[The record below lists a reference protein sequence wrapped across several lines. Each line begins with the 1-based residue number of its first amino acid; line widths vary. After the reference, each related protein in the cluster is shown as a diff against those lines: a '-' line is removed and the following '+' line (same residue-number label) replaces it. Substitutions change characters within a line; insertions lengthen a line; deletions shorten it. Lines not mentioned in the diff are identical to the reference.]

1 MLKVNQDSA
10 QVVIE
15 IYNSNNEFIDRFFRP
30 YKKGFNRASWDLT
43 KNLNSN
49 VNSGSTRSYS
59 PSIRVKPGKYSFN
72 VYLSFD
78 GKVNKIGS
86 KFFEVERIR
95 SGVLN
100 NPNIDKIDEYVTEI
114 ENEYKNYSLLSSK
127 FGKIKDDNKSIISL
141 INKSSNYKDYVSQ
154 QNAIQKSIDKID
166 KELESLIRKIVRSEL
181 ESFQSNN
188 KSDSLMSEKRKTN
201 VGIKSNSGLSSLT
214 KADLLSLSK
223 KNKLSLSSKHTKT
236 EILNELKSK
245 AKSENL
251 WNLFLPDKEYGYGL
265 SNVDYAPLAEITGHN
280 WWAPEVFN
288 CSAPDTGNMEI
299 LAEFGTAEQKKQ
311 WLEPLLEGEIR
322 SCFAM
327 TEPNVASSDAT
338 NIGSSIVSDG
348 DNYVINGRKWWTSN
362 AINPNAKICI
372 FMGVTNPDSP
382 PYQRQSQVLVP
393 MDSEGLSIIRPMQV
407 FGYDDGYTGHPEL
420 FI

>member
-1 MLKVNQDSA
+1 MMDFNFSKESLELQDKLKTFFVDH
-10 QVVIE
+10 
-15 IYNSNNEFIDRFFRP
+15 IYPNEDH
-30 YKKGFNRASWDLT
+30 Y
-43 KNLNSN
+43 
-49 VNSGSTRSYS
+49 
-59 PSIRVKPGKYSFN
+59 
-72 VYLSFD
+72 
-78 GKVNKIGS
+78 
-86 KFFEVERIR
+86 E
-95 SGVLN
+95 
-100 NPNIDKIDEYVTEI
+100 
-114 ENEYKNYSLLSSK
+114 
-127 FGKIKDDNKSIISL
+127 
-141 INKSSNYKDYVSQ
+141 
-154 QNAIQKSIDKID
+154 NAIID
-166 KELESLIRKIVRSEL
+166 
-181 ESFQSNN
+181 
-188 KSDSLMSEKRKTN
+188 
-201 VGIKSNSGLSSLT
+201 SGDPL
-214 KADLLSLSK
+214 
-223 KNKLSLSSKHTKT
+223 HIP

-245 AKSENL
+245 AKKENL
-251 WNLFLPDKEYGYGL
+251 WNLFLPDNEYGYGL

-420 FI
+420 LFENVVVPKSNIIGGEGMGFKIAQARLGPGRIHHCMRAIGMAERALSLMIDRSLERETFGQKLAEQGVIQDWIARSRIKIEEARLLTLKTAWLIDTVGKEEAKIEISSIKVSVVEAASYVIDKAIQTFGAMGLSQDTPLARMSAGARVLRIADGPDEVHLRSIARREINKHR

>member
-1 MLKVNQDSA
+1 MMD
-10 QVVIE
+10 
-15 IYNSNNEFIDRFFRP
+15 
-30 YKKGFNRASWDLT
+30 FN
-43 KNLNSN
+43 
-49 VNSGSTRSYS
+49 
-59 PSIRVKPGKYSFN
+59 F
-72 VYLSFD
+72 
-78 GKVNKIGS
+78 S
-86 KFFEVERIR
+86 K
-95 SGVLN
+95 
-100 NPNIDKIDEYVTEI
+100 
-114 ENEYKNYSLLSSK
+114 
-127 FGKIKDDNKSIISL
+127 
-141 INKSSNYKDYVSQ
+141 
-154 QNAIQKSIDKID
+154 
-166 KELESLIRKIVRSEL
+166 ESLEL
-181 ESFQSNN
+181 QDRLKTFFVDNIYPNEDQYE
-188 KSDSLMSEKRKTN
+188 KAIIDSGDPLH
-201 VGIKSNSGLSSLT
+201 IP
-214 KADLLSLSK
+214 
-223 KNKLSLSSKHTKT
+223 

-245 AKSENL
+245 AKKENL
-251 WNLFLPDKEYGYGL
+251 WNLFLPDNEYGYGL

-299 LAEFGTAEQKKQ
+299 LAEFGTDEQKKE

-348 DNYVINGRKWWTSN
+348 ENYIINGRKWWTSN

-372 FMGVTNPDSP
+372 FMGVTNPDSS

-420 FI
+420 LFENVVVPKSNIIGGEGMGFKIAQARLGPGRIHHCMRAIGMAERALSLMIDRSLERETFGQKLAEQGVIQDWIARSRIKIEEARLLTLKTAWLIDTVGKEEAKIEISSIKVSVVEAASYVIDKAIQTHGAMGLSQDTPLARMSAGARVLRIADGPDEVHLRSIAKREINKHR

>member
-1 MLKVNQDSA
+1 MDFNFSKESLELQDKLKTFFV
-10 QVVIE
+10 E
-15 IYNSNNEFIDRFFRP
+15 HIYPNENH
-30 YKKGFNRASWDLT
+30 Y
-43 KNLNSN
+43 
-49 VNSGSTRSYS
+49 
-59 PSIRVKPGKYSFN
+59 
-72 VYLSFD
+72 
-78 GKVNKIGS
+78 
-86 KFFEVERIR
+86 E
-95 SGVLN
+95 
-100 NPNIDKIDEYVTEI
+100 
-114 ENEYKNYSLLSSK
+114 
-127 FGKIKDDNKSIISL
+127 
-141 INKSSNYKDYVSQ
+141 
-154 QNAIQKSIDKID
+154 NAIID
-166 KELESLIRKIVRSEL
+166 
-181 ESFQSNN
+181 
-188 KSDSLMSEKRKTN
+188 
-201 VGIKSNSGLSSLT
+201 SGDPL
-214 KADLLSLSK
+214 
-223 KNKLSLSSKHTKT
+223 HIP
-236 EILNELKSK
+236 EILSELKSI
-245 AKSENL
+245 AKKENL
-251 WNLFLPDKEYGYGL
+251 WNLFLPDNEYGYGL

-299 LAEFGTAEQKKQ
+299 LAEFGTSEQKKQ

-420 FI
+420 LFDNVVVPKSNIIGGEGMGFKIAQARLGPGRIHHCMRAIGMAERALSLMIDRSLERETFGQKLAEQGVIQDWIARSRIKIEEARLLTLKTAWLIDTVGKEEAKIEISSIKVSVVEAASYVIDKAIQTHGAMGLSQDTPLARMSAGARVLRIADGPDEVHLRSIARREINKHR

>member
-1 MLKVNQDSA
+1 MD
-10 QVVIE
+10 
-15 IYNSNNEFIDRFFRP
+15 
-30 YKKGFNRASWDLT
+30 FN
-43 KNLNSN
+43 
-49 VNSGSTRSYS
+49 
-59 PSIRVKPGKYSFN
+59 F
-72 VYLSFD
+72 
-78 GKVNKIGS
+78 S
-86 KFFEVERIR
+86 K
-95 SGVLN
+95 
-100 NPNIDKIDEYVTEI
+100 
-114 ENEYKNYSLLSSK
+114 
-127 FGKIKDDNKSIISL
+127 
-141 INKSSNYKDYVSQ
+141 
-154 QNAIQKSIDKID
+154 
-166 KELESLIRKIVRSEL
+166 ESLEL
-181 ESFQSNN
+181 QDKLKTFFADHIYPNEELYE
-188 KSDSLMSEKRKTN
+188 KAIIDSGDPLH
-201 VGIKSNSGLSSLT
+201 IP
-214 KADLLSLSK
+214 
-223 KNKLSLSSKHTKT
+223 

-420 FI
+420 LFENVVVPKSNIIGGEGMGFKIAQARLGPGRIHHCMRAIGMAERALSLMIERSLERETFGQKLAEQGVIQDWIARSRIKIEEARLLTLKTAWLIDTVGKEEAKIEISSIKVSVVEAASYVIDKAIQTFGAMGLSQDTPLARMSAGARVLRIADGPDEVHLRSIARREINKHR

>member
-1 MLKVNQDSA
+1 MMD
-10 QVVIE
+10 
-15 IYNSNNEFIDRFFRP
+15 
-30 YKKGFNRASWDLT
+30 FN
-43 KNLNSN
+43 
-49 VNSGSTRSYS
+49 
-59 PSIRVKPGKYSFN
+59 F
-72 VYLSFD
+72 
-78 GKVNKIGS
+78 
-86 KFFEVERIR
+86 
-95 SGVLN
+95 
-100 NPNIDKIDEYVTEI
+100 
-114 ENEYKNYSLLSSK
+114 
-127 FGKIKDDNKSIISL
+127 
-141 INKSSNYKDYVSQ
+141 
-154 QNAIQKSIDKID
+154 
-166 KELESLIRKIVRSEL
+166 
-181 ESFQSNN
+181 
-188 KSDSLMSEKRKTN
+188 
-201 VGIKSNSGLSSLT
+201 
-214 KADLLSLSK
+214 SK
-223 KNKLSLSSKHTKT
+223 KSLELQDKLRTFFADHIYPNEELYEKAIIDSGDPLHIP

-420 FI
+420 LFENVVVPKSNIIGGEGMGFKIAQARLGPGRIHHCMRAIGMAERALSLMIDRSLERETFGQKLAEQGVIQDWIARSRIKIEEARLLTLKTAWLIDTVGKEEAKIEISSIKVSVVEAASYVIDKAIQTFGAMGLSQDTPLARMSAGARVLRIADGPDEVHLRSIARREINKHR

>member
-1 MLKVNQDSA
+1 MMD
-10 QVVIE
+10 
-15 IYNSNNEFIDRFFRP
+15 
-30 YKKGFNRASWDLT
+30 FN
-43 KNLNSN
+43 
-49 VNSGSTRSYS
+49 
-59 PSIRVKPGKYSFN
+59 F
-72 VYLSFD
+72 
-78 GKVNKIGS
+78 S
-86 KFFEVERIR
+86 K
-95 SGVLN
+95 
-100 NPNIDKIDEYVTEI
+100 
-114 ENEYKNYSLLSSK
+114 
-127 FGKIKDDNKSIISL
+127 
-141 INKSSNYKDYVSQ
+141 
-154 QNAIQKSIDKID
+154 
-166 KELESLIRKIVRSEL
+166 ESLEL
-181 ESFQSNN
+181 QDKLKTFFADHIYPNEELYE
-188 KSDSLMSEKRKTN
+188 KAIIDSGDPLH
-201 VGIKSNSGLSSLT
+201 IP
-214 KADLLSLSK
+214 
-223 KNKLSLSSKHTKT
+223 

-251 WNLFLPDKEYGYGL
+251 WNLFLPDNEYGYGL

-299 LAEFGTAEQKKQ
+299 LNEFGTAEQKKQ
-311 WLEPLLEGEIR
+311 WLEPLLEGKIR

-420 FI
+420 LFENVVVPKSNIIGGEGMGFKIAQARLGPGRIHHCMRAIGMAERALSLMIDRSLERETFGQKLAEQGVIQDWIARSRIKIEEARLLTLKTAWLIDTVGKEEAKIEISSIKVSVVEAASYVIDKAIQTHGAMGLSQDTPLARMSAGARVLRIADGPDEVHLRSIARREINKHR

>member
-1 MLKVNQDSA
+1 MMD
-10 QVVIE
+10 
-15 IYNSNNEFIDRFFRP
+15 
-30 YKKGFNRASWDLT
+30 FN
-43 KNLNSN
+43 
-49 VNSGSTRSYS
+49 
-59 PSIRVKPGKYSFN
+59 F
-72 VYLSFD
+72 
-78 GKVNKIGS
+78 S
-86 KFFEVERIR
+86 K
-95 SGVLN
+95 
-100 NPNIDKIDEYVTEI
+100 
-114 ENEYKNYSLLSSK
+114 
-127 FGKIKDDNKSIISL
+127 
-141 INKSSNYKDYVSQ
+141 
-154 QNAIQKSIDKID
+154 
-166 KELESLIRKIVRSEL
+166 ESLEL
-181 ESFQSNN
+181 QDKLKAFFADHIYPNEELYE
-188 KSDSLMSEKRKTN
+188 KAIIDSGDPLH
-201 VGIKSNSGLSSLT
+201 IP
-214 KADLLSLSK
+214 
-223 KNKLSLSSKHTKT
+223 

-420 FI
+420 LFENVVVPKSNIIGGEGMGFKIAQARLGPGRIHHCMRAIGMAERALSLMIDRSLERETFGQKLAEQGVIQDWIARSRIKIEEARLLTLKTAWLIDTVGKEEAKIEISSIKVSVVEAASYVIDKAIQTFGAMGLSQDTPLARMSAGARVLRIADGPDEVHLRSIARREINKHR

>member
-1 MLKVNQDSA
+1 MMDFNFSKESLELQDKLKTFFVDH
-10 QVVIE
+10 
-15 IYNSNNEFIDRFFRP
+15 IYPNEDH
-30 YKKGFNRASWDLT
+30 Y
-43 KNLNSN
+43 
-49 VNSGSTRSYS
+49 
-59 PSIRVKPGKYSFN
+59 
-72 VYLSFD
+72 
-78 GKVNKIGS
+78 
-86 KFFEVERIR
+86 E
-95 SGVLN
+95 
-100 NPNIDKIDEYVTEI
+100 
-114 ENEYKNYSLLSSK
+114 
-127 FGKIKDDNKSIISL
+127 
-141 INKSSNYKDYVSQ
+141 
-154 QNAIQKSIDKID
+154 NAIID
-166 KELESLIRKIVRSEL
+166 
-181 ESFQSNN
+181 
-188 KSDSLMSEKRKTN
+188 
-201 VGIKSNSGLSSLT
+201 SGDPL
-214 KADLLSLSK
+214 
-223 KNKLSLSSKHTKT
+223 HIP
-236 EILNELKSK
+236 EILSELKSK
-245 AKSENL
+245 AKKENL
-251 WNLFLPDKEYGYGL
+251 WNLFLPDNEYGYGL

-299 LAEFGTAEQKKQ
+299 LAEFGTSEQKKQ

-348 DNYVINGRKWWTSN
+348 DNYVIHGRKWWTSN

-420 FI
+420 LFDNVVVPKSNIIGGEGMGFKIAQARLGPGRIHHCMRAIGMAERALSLMIDRSLERETFGQKLAEQGVVQDWIARSRIKIEEARLLTLKTAWLIDTVGKEEAKIEISSIKVSVVEAASYVIDKAIQTHGAMGLSQDTPLARMSAGARVLRIADGPDEVHLRSIARREINKHR

>member
-1 MLKVNQDSA
+1 MMD
-10 QVVIE
+10 
-15 IYNSNNEFIDRFFRP
+15 
-30 YKKGFNRASWDLT
+30 FN
-43 KNLNSN
+43 
-49 VNSGSTRSYS
+49 
-59 PSIRVKPGKYSFN
+59 F
-72 VYLSFD
+72 
-78 GKVNKIGS
+78 S
-86 KFFEVERIR
+86 K
-95 SGVLN
+95 
-100 NPNIDKIDEYVTEI
+100 
-114 ENEYKNYSLLSSK
+114 
-127 FGKIKDDNKSIISL
+127 
-141 INKSSNYKDYVSQ
+141 
-154 QNAIQKSIDKID
+154 
-166 KELESLIRKIVRSEL
+166 ESLEL
-181 ESFQSNN
+181 QDKLKTFFDDHIYPNEELYE
-188 KSDSLMSEKRKTN
+188 KAIIDSGDPLH
-201 VGIKSNSGLSSLT
+201 IP
-214 KADLLSLSK
+214 
-223 KNKLSLSSKHTKT
+223 

-420 FI
+420 LFENVVVPKSNIIGGEGMGFKIAQARLGPGRIHHCMRAIGMAERALSLMIDRSLERETFGQKLAEQGVIQDWIARSRIKIEEARLLTLKTAWLIDTVGKEEAKIEISSIKVSVVEAASYVIDKAIQTFGAMGLSQDTPLARMSAGARVLRIADGPDEVHLRSIARREINKHR